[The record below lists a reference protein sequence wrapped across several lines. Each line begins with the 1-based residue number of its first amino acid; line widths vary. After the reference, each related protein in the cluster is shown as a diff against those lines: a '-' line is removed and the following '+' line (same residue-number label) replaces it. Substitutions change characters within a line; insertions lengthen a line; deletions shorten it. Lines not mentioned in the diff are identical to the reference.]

1 MSKIQSAVDITLS
14 KYPDIGKAE
23 LARLFM
29 DYTET
34 HLKDIVAGVELPSR
48 VELKR
53 EWFIEKRKKK
63 KFRMSGEELRERE
76 VFVRWLEGIKS
87 EKMER
92 PIDAD
97 FLIKMDGW
105 SRDDVTILKEYPSAS
120 TEIEIGEEI
129 YSKEFE
135 EDLQPLGNHTLLE
148 AIPKI
153 ERAVSI
159 EKMREERLD
168 EMIELISEI
177 SREISQNRVEGISHY
192 YDDDFGFVVEIIVNQ
207 TDKEAFET
215 WIRLIEEIKP
225 LELGIIIAVDWR
237 GENTL
242 SENELVHK
250 SVEVMLKSGVGPKRT
265 DRFSAVEEI
274 EERWM

>member
-265 DRFSAVEEI
+265 GRFSAVEEI